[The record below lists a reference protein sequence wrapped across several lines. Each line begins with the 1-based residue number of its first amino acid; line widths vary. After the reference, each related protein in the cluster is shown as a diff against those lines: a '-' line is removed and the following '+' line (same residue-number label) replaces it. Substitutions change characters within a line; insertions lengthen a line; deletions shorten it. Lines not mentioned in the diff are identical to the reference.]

1 MHCAIVDFVIDIV
14 QNSCEADS
22 GLVELEVVDGAGNIA
37 FEIRDDGK
45 GMSPGTLAR
54 ALDPFH
60 TEAGKHPGR
69 KVGLGLPFLKQA
81 VELSGGDF
89 SIRSE
94 VGKGTSVS
102 FRFDMTNVDCPPLGD
117 FAGMLMTILC
127 MPGPAEMRISR
138 RRGNESYELCKS
150 ELAGALGSLEDVS
163 SLVLLKQYLA
173 SLEEEYAG
181 NSAGQGFMPRM
192 EPAAE
197 LG

>member
-89 SIRSE
+89 SIRSD

-102 FRFDMTNVDCPPLGD
+102 FRFDRTNVDCPPLGD

-181 NSAGQGFMPRM
+181 NSAGQGFMPSM